1 MRLQKEERRF
11 DLFPLGFFSV
21 TAVLSL
27 EPGFSLL

>member
-11 DLFPLGFFSV
+11 ALFPPGFFSV

-27 EPGFSLL
+27 EPGFSFL